1 MNKCS
6 QQALNSNYLIVK
18 HSKWRKLKL
27 TYDSH
32 PKVDDV
38 DRKIIQL
45 LQEDA
50 RKSFNKIA
58 DSLGIAVGTAYNRV
72 KSLEDTGILK
82 GYTVLLDSAKLG
94 YGLTAVI
101 LIEAEGRFLPDVES
115 ELAKLDEV
123 ICIYDITGDYD
134 IAVVARFRNRNTLN
148 NFIKSTLKMPHV
160 TRTVTNVVLNVVK
173 EDFRVKV

>member
-1 MNKCS
+1 
-6 QQALNSNYLIVK
+6 
-18 HSKWRKLKL
+18 
-27 TYDSH
+27 
-32 PKVDDV
+32 VDDI
-38 DRKIIQL
+38 DRKIMRL

-72 KSLEDTGILK
+72 KSLEDRGILK
-82 GYTVLLDSAKLG
+82 GYTIMLDSVKLG
-94 YGLTAVI
+94 YGLTTLI
-101 LIEAEGRFLPDVES
+101 LIEAEGRYLPEVEK
-115 ELAKLDEV
+115 ELSKLDEV

-134 IAVVARFRNRNTLN
+134 VAVVARFKNRDTLN
-148 NFIKSTLKMPHV
+148 SFIKSTLKMPHV

>member
-1 MNKCS
+1 MNGQPFNKRR
-6 QQALNSNYLIVK
+6 
-18 HSKWRKLKL
+18 KWKLS
-27 TYDSH
+27 YESSH
-32 PKVDDV
+32 KVDEV
-38 DRKIIQL
+38 DRKIIRL

-72 KSLEDTGILK
+72 KNLEDKGVLK
-82 GYTVLLDSAKLG
+82 GYTVMLDSAKLG
-94 YGLTAVI
+94 YGLTALI
-101 LIEAEGRFLPDVES
+101 LIEAEGRFLPEVEK

-134 IAVVARFRNRNTLN
+134 IAVVARFRDRSTLN
-148 NFIKSTLKMPHV
+148 SFIKSALKMPHV
-160 TRTVTNVVLNVVK
+160 SRTVTNVVLNVVK

>member
-1 MNKCS
+1 MS
-6 QQALNSNYLIVK
+6 TNS
-18 HSKWRKLKL
+18 H
-27 TYDSH
+27 H
-32 PKVDDV
+32 KVDEI

-72 KSLEDTGILK
+72 KNMEDNGILK
-82 GYTVLLDSAKLG
+82 GYTIMLDSAKLG
-94 YGLTAVI
+94 YGLTALI
-101 LIEAEGRFLPDVES
+101 LIETEGQYLPDVEK

-123 ICIYDITGDYD
+123 ICLYDITGDYD
-134 IAVVARFRNRNTLN
+134 VAVVARFKNRNTLN
-148 NFIKSTLKMPHV
+148 NFIKSALKMPHV